1 MALKAGRGSPL
12 AVRNG
17 FEEDDGFQNS
27 PLGLESYGKDIC
39 SMGSGGK
46 GRRKEKEKEKKED
59 TRTTEFEDNVA
70 VISRQRRQKAYW
82 YFVTSRI
89 KSASARIPL

>member
-27 PLGLESYGKDIC
+27 PLGLESYGKDSC

-46 GRRKEKEKEKKED
+46 GRRKENEKD
-59 TRTTEFEDNVA
+59 TRTTESEDNLAA
-70 VISRQRRQKAYW
+70 VPR
-82 YFVTSRI
+82 
-89 KSASARIPL
+89 